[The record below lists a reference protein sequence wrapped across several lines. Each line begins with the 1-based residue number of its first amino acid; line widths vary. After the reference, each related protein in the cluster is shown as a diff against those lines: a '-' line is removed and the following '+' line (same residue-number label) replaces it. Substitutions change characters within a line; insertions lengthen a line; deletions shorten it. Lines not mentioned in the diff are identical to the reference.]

1 MDIRQIDQE
10 SREGINAFIVRQWY
24 TMQMVV
30 HGESI
35 DLGNA
40 DGYNHVCE

>member
-1 MDIRQIDQE
+1 MDIRWIDPA
-10 SREGINAFIVRQWY
+10 SRERINALIVRQWY

-35 DLGNA
+35 DLGSA
-40 DGYNHVCE
+40 E